1 MPRRFA
7 KTVIIVLSALIA
19 YISIVSLLR
28 AVKPSLFVW
37 SEEDREDRE
46 WVATS
51 TSWLDR
57 KICHFFGLCGIA
69 HVRFSFPSGGHGK
82 ALNQQPID
90 SGDDQSWRLDWTVAD
105 GNLTDDAKF
114 LGEIPEYVLEY
125 APLVHLFS
133 GEEFWPGDIAEH
145 LVYTTPQLNY
155 TPVQATWKHPS
166 LHDLNELNRWEMG
179 RNVFLTSND
188 NVEDRPTWLGGEV
201 NIPRPVPD
209 QPEPEE
215 PVDGPVHDTDDDR
228 GKWYDAGDWAEK
240 TGARIDL
247 ETSEHSFHGDVTG
260 ELRKRYVG
268 KPVQGGRS
276 EAPAVLV
283 LIDKGNDIVDAFWFY
298 FYSYNLGN
306 TVLNV
311 RFGNHVGDWE
321 HCMVRF
327 YKGRPKA
334 LFLSA
339 HTAGEAF
346 SYEAIEKQGK
356 RPIIYSATGT
366 HAMYATPGIHEY
378 VLPWGLLHDQT
389 DRGPL
394 WDPLFNS
401 HFYTYNY
408 LTDTL
413 RPSNLSPLAP
423 TEWFYFN
430 GHWGD
435 KFYPLGDQRQYRF
448 AGQYHYVNG
457 PLGPRFKHLG
467 RRKVCQGSYRKPCV
481 IRNFIDEEKRAKR
494 WSGVGAGEEP
504 EDEELEAIMGRRVSA
519 LMSDDSRRRAGLLDH
534 TNF

>member
-1 MPRRFA
+1 MPRPFA
-7 KTVIIVLSALIA
+7 KIVIIVLAALIT
-19 YISIVSLLR
+19 YISTVSLLR

-69 HVRFSFPSGGHGK
+69 HVHFSFPSGGHGK
-82 ALNQQPID
+82 ALNQEPIN
-90 SGDDQSWRLDWTVAD
+90 SGDDQNWRLDWTVAD
-105 GNLTDDAKF
+105 GNLTDDANF

-145 LVYTTPQLNY
+145 LVYTTPQVNY

-188 NVEDRPTWLGGEV
+188 DVEDRPAWLGGEV
-201 NIPRPVPD
+201 NIPRPVPN
-209 QPEPEE
+209 QPDPEE
-215 PVDGPVHDTDDDR
+215 PIHDKNDDR
-228 GKWYDAGDWAEK
+228 GKWYDAGDWTKGAD
-240 TGARIDL
+240 ARIDL
-247 ETSEHSFHGDVTG
+247 EDLEDSEHSFHAG

-268 KPVQGGRS
+268 KPVRGGRS
-276 EAPAVLV
+276 DAPAVLV

-339 HTAGEAF
+339 HTAGEAY

-356 RPIIYSATGT
+356 RVCIS
-366 HAMYATPGIHEY
+366 
-378 VLPWGLLHDQT
+378 
-389 DRGPL
+389 
-394 WDPLFNS
+394 
-401 HFYTYNY
+401 
-408 LTDTL
+408 LT
-413 RPSNLSPLAP
+413 
-423 TEWFYFN
+423 
-430 GHWGD
+430 
-435 KFYPLGDQRQYRF
+435 
-448 AGQYHYVNG
+448 
-457 PLGPRFKHLG
+457 
-467 RRKVCQGSYRKPCV
+467 C
-481 IRNFIDEEKRAKR
+481 
-494 WSGVGAGEEP
+494 
-504 EDEELEAIMGRRVSA
+504 
-519 LMSDDSRRRAGLLDH
+519 
-534 TNF
+534 